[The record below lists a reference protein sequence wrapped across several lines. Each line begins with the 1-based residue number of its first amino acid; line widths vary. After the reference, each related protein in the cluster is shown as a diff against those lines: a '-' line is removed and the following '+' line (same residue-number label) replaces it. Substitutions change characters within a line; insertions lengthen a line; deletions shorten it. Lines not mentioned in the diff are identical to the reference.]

1 MGFDFLISVLEGS
14 YWAFLSLWLLLLA
27 AAFVLSFPEASATS
41 GAKLRRSGPR
51 RRWL

>member
-27 AAFVLSFPEASATS
+27 AAFVRSFPEASATS
-41 GAKLRRSGPR
+41 GSKLSRSGLGP
-51 RRWL
+51 RWL